1 MALQFECC
9 KNQLV
14 YFSYKNTTSFLRD
27 SEDTE
32 RKLYSETTEVPLSD
46 SSVNCRY
53 IACIAELAIAN
64 SHVIRKIILTPVIKN
79 ISEILS

>member
-1 MALQFECC
+1 MQCC

-14 YFSYKNTTSFLRD
+14 YFSYKNTTSCIGE
-27 SEDTE
+27 SKDTE

-46 SSVNCRY
+46 SSVNCKY
-53 IACIAELAIAN
+53 IAPIAKLANAN
-64 SHVIRKIILTPVIKN
+64 FYVIQKITLTPIIEN